1 MYNYITYIHADYNR
15 FTRVSAVCFVDHPYS
30 VCIVGACSSCSSAH
44 ARTHPHTEKK
54 GNIRSIQEK
63 NIYLTFVYHHVGD
76 PDEDR
81 S

>member
-1 MYNYITYIHADYNR
+1 MLIITGLQELAPY
-15 FTRVSAVCFVDHPYS
+15 VSLIIPTQYALC
-30 VCIVGACSSCSSAH
+30 VGACSSCSSAH

-54 GNIRSIQEK
+54 VNIRSIQEK